1 MKACAWKPERRFC
14 QGAVYL
20 VSSARLLEG
29 EIDMTTIEFASET
42 SRITTRPAVATRVLN
57 ALGNAFVAWKNRRA
71 FYRLGEMSDAEL
83 ADIGLTRADLHVAVA
98 VPFGR
103 DPTVKLRAIASERAD
118 TIEDLA
124 RYVA

>member
-1 MKACAWKPERRFC
+1 MRTCEWKPERRFS
-14 QGAVYL
+14 QGADWL

-29 EIDMTTIEFASET
+29 ETEMTTIEFASET
-42 SRITTRPAVATRVLN
+42 PRITTRPAVATLVVN
-57 ALGNAFVAWKNRRA
+57 AIANSYRAWKNRRA
-71 FYRLGEMSDAEL
+71 FYRLGEMTDAEL
-83 ADIGLTRADLHVAVA
+83 ADIGLTRADLHVAID

-124 RYVA
+124 RQVA

>member
-1 MKACAWKPERRFC
+1 
-14 QGAVYL
+14 
-20 VSSARLLEG
+20 
-29 EIDMTTIEFASET
+29 MTTIEFASET
-42 SRITTRPAVATRVLN
+42 PRITTRPAVATLVVN
-57 ALGNAFVAWKNRRA
+57 AIANSYRAWKNRRA

-103 DPTVKLRAIASERAD
+103 DPTAKLRAIASDRAD

-124 RYVA
+124 RQVG